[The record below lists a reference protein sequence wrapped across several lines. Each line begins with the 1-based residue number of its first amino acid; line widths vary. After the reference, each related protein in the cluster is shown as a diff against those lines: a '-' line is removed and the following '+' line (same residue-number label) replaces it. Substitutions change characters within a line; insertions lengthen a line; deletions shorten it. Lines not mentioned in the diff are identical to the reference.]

1 MATVKLLT
9 DTEAA
14 PAAREVFD
22 DIRKTRKTD
31 FVNNA
36 WRAQA
41 NHPDILKR
49 NWEKAKAT
57 MAPGALDALTR
68 ISMQRL
74 LERVWHDQGFTAIL
88 VTHDVSEAVALAD
101 RVLVIENGRIAQ
113 DINIDLPR
121 PRQRGSADLA
131 ALEGT
136 ILRELLNER
145 EEPAAR

>member
-9 DTEAA
+9 DAEAS

-57 MAPGALDALTR
+57 MAPGALDALTKEM
-68 ISMQRL
+68 IYL
-74 LERVWHDQGFTAIL
+74 T
-88 VTHDVSEAVALAD
+88 VSIMNNCEYCVHSHSFFA
-101 RVLVIENGRIAQ
+101 
-113 DINIDLPR
+113 
-121 PRQRGSADLA
+121 RQKGMT
-131 ALEGT
+131 EEQYG
-136 ILRELLNER
+136 ELLSVIGLAVENNALMNAMRIPVDDKFKAE
-145 EEPAAR
+145 